1 MALII
6 GALSVIT
13 AWRPQ
18 RMLIYNPSDSV
29 PAGFYLRSYDPLSL
43 GSLAT
48 VAAIDVAPEYA
59 ALRGYDDRSDFFLK
73 RVTAIAGQ
81 QVCAND
87 QVVSIDGAQ
96 VALRNTH
103 DDQGRVLP
111 TWEGCRTL
119 AAGEVFLLGD
129 TEDSFDGR
137 YWGPTPVSLIEAA
150 WRPL

>member
-1 MALII
+1 MSRSGPALRTPLKRGLLAVALII

-59 ALRGYDDRSDFFLK
+59 PVRGYGDRSDFFLK
-73 RVTAIAGQ
+73 RVTGIAGQ
-81 QVCAND
+81 QVCADD
-87 QVVSIDGAQ
+87 QVVSINGVQ
-96 VALRNTH
+96 VAVRSTH
-103 DDQGRVLP
+103 DEQGRMLP
-111 TWEGCRTL
+111 TWEGCRTM
-119 AAGEVFLLGD
+119 A
-129 TEDSFDGR
+129 
-137 YWGPTPVSLIEAA
+137 P
-150 WRPL
+150 